1 MNVVERFCRAAVES
15 GHLQGN
21 DFQPCGLEAVHDL
34 ADHVP
39 GHAVRLHDRQGPLD
53 HPSFPRVPPERAAS
67 LSAASTASP
76 ISAGLCSTRTPHSC
90 STAIFSAA
98 VPCPPAMIAPA
109 WPIRLPGGAGCP
121 ATNATLGLLRPG
133 ARHAG
138 HPSPAPP

>member
-98 VPCPPAMIAPA
+98 GPRPPALVAPA
-109 WPIRLPGGAGCP
+109 RPIRPPGGAVCP
-121 ATNATLGLLRPG
+121 PPNRTTG
-133 ARHAG
+133 ARNPQG
-138 HPSPAPP
+138 